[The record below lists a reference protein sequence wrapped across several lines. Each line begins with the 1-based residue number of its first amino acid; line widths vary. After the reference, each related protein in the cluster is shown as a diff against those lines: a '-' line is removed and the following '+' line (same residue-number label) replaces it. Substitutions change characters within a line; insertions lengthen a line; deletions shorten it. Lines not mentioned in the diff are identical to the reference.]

1 MAFRSAWLKGW
12 VAGILVVG
20 ACLWPLPALADASR
34 AGVIIID
41 GTAGGT
47 PTAICVP
54 FAQKELTGI
63 ELLHQARP
71 DLITQVSMAGEAVC
85 KIGPTGCNYPAE
97 DCFCACRGSECL
109 YWSYWYREG
118 DRWVYSA
125 RGASSRRVRH
135 GDLDAWV
142 WGNGQT
148 TPPDLTWEEVCSNSP
163 SSLAAQ
169 GAQNPPAPSTPPAMQ
184 GEPYPGLTNTPA
196 PTATPQANTGGSYP
210 APAVPTNTAIPVP
223 TETLPPRPTA
233 TLRPSNT
240 PREATPAVPQKPTE
254 APTRAQPTTR
264 QTPGTSWATTAPTT
278 RTPSPEA
285 GISPAA
291 SPAAGAIAVGTAT
304 PDAIAAKI
312 REGVARVR
320 ATAQARS
327 LTPAPRREYGVFVV
341 IAAILAAL
349 VGGIAWIQ
357 RRRAKAAL
365 YPPSAGAP
373 KDDRPETPPSD
384 EPPPSEDGA

>member
-20 ACLWPLPALADASR
+20 VCLWPLPVLADASR

-41 GTAGGT
+41 GTTGGT

-63 ELLHQARP
+63 ELLRQARP
-71 DLITQVSMAGEAVC
+71 DLITQVSLAGEAVC
-85 KIGPTGCNYPAE
+85 KIGSTGCNYPSE

-118 DRWVYSA
+118 DHWVYSA

-169 GAQNPPAPSTPPAMQ
+169 GAQNPSAPSTPYAMQ
-184 GEPYPGLTNTPA
+184 GEPYPGPANTPA
-196 PTATPQANTGGSYP
+196 PTATPQTNNEGSYP

-223 TETLPPRPTA
+223 TETLPSRPTA

-240 PREATPAVPQKPTE
+240 PREATPTVPQKPTE
-254 APTRAQPTTR
+254 GPTRAQPPTR
-264 QTPGTSWATTAPTT
+264 QTPEDSWATTAPMT

-285 GISPAA
+285 GISPTA
-291 SPAAGAIAVGTAT
+291 PPVEGAITVETAT

-312 REGVARVR
+312 REGVARAR

-327 LTPAPRREYGVFVV
+327 LTSAPRREYGAFVA
-341 IAAILAAL
+341 IAAILMAL
-349 VGGIAWIQ
+349 AGSIALIQ

-365 YPPSAGAP
+365 YPPSDGAP
-373 KDDRPETPPSD
+373 KDGRGETPPSE
-384 EPPPSEDGA
+384 EPPHSEDGA